1 MSNLPDGMVAAYV
14 ATALWS
20 SSDEDGTPLDQSYGL
35 EHFDPEAL
43 LMLAEDCV
51 EFLSESLSEIGPE
64 LLDHWS
70 LSSLAY
76 DFWLTRNGHGA
87 GFWDRTDMPHWET
100 LDRIAREFDEQD
112 IYPGDD
118 GRLYVYP

>member
-1 MSNLPDGMVAAYV
+1 MSNLPDGMVAAYI

-20 SSDEDGTPLDQSYGL
+20 STNDDDTPMDAWYGVED
-35 EHFDPEAL
+35 FDPEAL

-70 LSSLAY
+70 LPSLAY

-87 GFWDRTDMPHWET
+87 GFWDRTDRPHWEV
-100 LDRIAREFDEQD
+100 LDRIAKRYGTQD
-112 IYPGDD
+112 IYRGDD